1 MRLGAMRDTHD
12 DAARMFALR
21 AWDMPHTIS
30 GRNRHVGIAVS
41 TLHVCERCASGAR
54 QQRLSL
60 LRLARSTAE
69 NVVGAF
75 SSGVI
80 GDIPADRITGM
91 TPFTRELLA
100 RAQYAVA
107 EGRDLRAGELG
118 DLFVCT
124 PAARSVKV
132 RSKACVRAVAQF

>member
-1 MRLGAMRDTHD
+1 MTDTHD
-12 DAARMFALR
+12 DAAWMFAREHGTCRIPSLDGTGTSGLLFQHCTSVSAARLAR
-21 AWDMPHTIS
+21 AS
-30 GRNRHVGIAVS
+30 NAF
-41 TLHVCERCASGAR
+41 RC
-54 QQRLSL
+54 